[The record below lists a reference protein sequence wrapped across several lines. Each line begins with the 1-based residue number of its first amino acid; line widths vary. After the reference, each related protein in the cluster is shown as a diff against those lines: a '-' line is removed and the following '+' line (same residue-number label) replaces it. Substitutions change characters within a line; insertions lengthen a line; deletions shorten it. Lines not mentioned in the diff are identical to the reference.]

1 MVKLSQQYERC
12 GTEPERAAVIRV
24 GNGLRRVRE
33 FISARLP
40 KGKAPEAGQR
50 PYSSL
55 TPKRVLF
62 LGTVG
67 GAVFFAGL
75 WQGFPHRQTARFLL
89 QQISDSNGIGVEAG
103 KARFDFPA
111 RLEYGNLNLV
121 APSPEGPVS
130 LQIDRASARLELS
143 SLVQRKPRFNFRLRA
158 YGGEFDGL
166 LRHLPERRNHLR
178 GSTVRPLDLGLTRPL
193 LHQDLSGS
201 MTLKTDYTWQSGA
214 EMAGHGVFSA
224 SIANL
229 VLKSLNVGGFPL
241 PPVTFDAVRSRIF
254 LSGGRGR
261 LEQLMATGPLADVT
275 GNGTFL
281 MAQPPPNTI
290 LHLRLNVRLKG
301 PLGNLPL
308 PGLSGASGRP
318 VTLTLDGPV
327 SNLNI
332 AMNGIPIPH

>member
-1 MVKLSQQYERC
+1 MAG
-12 GTEPERAAVIRV
+12 GTEPERKAVKRL
-24 GNGLRRVRE
+24 GNGLRRVRGI
-33 FISARLP
+33 ISSRLSR
-40 KGKAPEAGQR
+40 GKREESGQR
-50 PYSSL
+50 APSSL
-55 TPKRVLF
+55 TPKRIFVL
-62 LGTVG
+62 GAVG
-67 GAVFFAGL
+67 GAVFLAGL

-89 QQISDSNGIGVEAG
+89 QEISESDGVGIEAD

-111 RLEYGNLNLV
+111 RLEYGNLNIV

-130 LQIDRASARLELS
+130 LRIDRASAHLELA

-308 PGLSGASGRP
+308 PGLSGSSGRP